1 MLFIIS
7 CPHLFNHL
15 LKMKASEQYFHVV
28 LFHLQRNGI
37 LNLKL
42 WLNTNISM
50 HILYTVLYTFPKKLT
65 KRICLAV
72 KSFFI
77 GDHFLYSCDPNVF
90 RGDIVMRNQML
101 VTLRDEKVKT
111 NAFECIHILHTALF
125 SFPVVLTRRIC
136 LTIKRFF

>member
-1 MLFIIS
+1 M
-7 CPHLFNHL
+7 
-15 LKMKASEQYFHVV
+15 
-28 LFHLQRNGI
+28 
-37 LNLKL
+37 
-42 WLNTNISM
+42 NISM

-65 KRICLAV
+65 KRICLVV

-101 VTLRDEKVKT
+101 VTLRDEKAKT
-111 NAFECIHILHTALF
+111 NAFECIPILHTALF